1 MMPLQDIIK
10 INPNESLLDALKE
23 RDENDASE
31 IPIIE
36 NGNCIG
42 ILNHKSILQF
52 IFELH
57 KLGH

>member
-10 INPNESLLDALKE
+10 INSDELLLDVIKD
-23 RDENDASE
+23 RGKNDKSE
-31 IPIIE
+31 IPVIE

-42 ILNHKSILQF
+42 ILNHNNILQF